1 MEIIKD
7 LWDGGEREQAADY
20 LQYLEYH
27 RLDTSALSRLFEV
40 LIDFCSPTLD
50 PSQAIEK
57 AVLTHRVYESLIIAG
72 ARAGETEDH
81 SLLHHYLRL
90 QDVHLAKRGRE
101 EPLVKLLPFEELR
114 AAAVQKDSSSAS
126 YRQEALE
133 LAKRTVWEGVYSLVA
148 ATGQHF
154 LSLVVTEA
162 IRLVKEKAFE
172 ELLLVLFPFPE
183 LKPLVFLL
191 AWDIYAGDIPARKS
205 IIDLLWTSID
215 QVGEMFFF
223 FVLSPSST
231 KFACLLDSVL
241 TSPPF
246 RTYPIYGR
254 IKWMIRLPSNAHC

>member
-1 MEIIKD
+1 LEIIKD

-114 AAAVQKDSSSAS
+114 AAVQQDSSSVS
-126 YRQEALE
+126 YRQEPLE
-133 LAKRTVWEGVYSLVA
+133 LAKRTFWEGVYSLVA

-162 IRLVKEKAFE
+162 IRLIKEKAFE

-223 FVLSPSST
+223 FVLPPSSI

-241 TSPPF
+241 TSP

-254 IKWMIRLPSNAHC
+254 ITWMIRLPSNAHC